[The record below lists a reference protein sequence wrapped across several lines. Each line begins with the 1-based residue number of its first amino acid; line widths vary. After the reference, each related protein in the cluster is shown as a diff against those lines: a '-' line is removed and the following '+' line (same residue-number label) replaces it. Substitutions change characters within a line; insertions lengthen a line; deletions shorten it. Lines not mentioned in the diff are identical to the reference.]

1 MHEADLTR
9 KYDCTQLDV
18 VELRAVYGAVRSIRW
33 RDVKG
38 HADGRAAWRKA
49 ARDRLV
55 ALVDRERRGA
65 LRPHETRRPE
75 YACFDATR
83 VDLDAVV
90 VVDVAD
96 LDVMETDSASFDGLS
111 GHSLGA

>member
-1 MHEADLTR
+1 MKSMPSR
-9 KYDCTQLDV
+9 
-18 VELRAVYGAVRSIRW
+18 
-33 RDVKG
+33 RDGKG
-38 HADGRAAWRKA
+38 HADGRAAWRRA

-75 YACFDATR
+75 YACFDAAR

-96 LDVMETDSASFDGLS
+96 LDVAETDSASFDGLS